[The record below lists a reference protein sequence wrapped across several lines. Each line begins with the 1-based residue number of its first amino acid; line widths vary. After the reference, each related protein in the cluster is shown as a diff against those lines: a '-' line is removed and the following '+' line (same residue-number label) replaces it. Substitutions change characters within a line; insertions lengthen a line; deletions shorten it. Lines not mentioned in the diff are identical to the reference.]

1 MKPRRQRTGLFDGAM
16 ELSDIRSC
24 LITGGAAGIGAG
36 VAAAFAARGCGI
48 TLADRDAR
56 AGAETAQRLKAQFIR
71 CDVTDA
77 RQLAAAF
84 DTHYSKFG
92 SPDALFL
99 NAGVEERTS
108 FLDEDDEHVAGWRHV
123 LDVDFTAVA
132 EGVRLAVR
140 RWKRIGARGT
150 IVVTSS
156 AAGLFPVP
164 GGEVYAAAKGA
175 CVQLVRSLAHLAPQ
189 IRVCALCPAYADTA
203 MVARMR
209 SKLPETQPLLSLPQV
224 VDAAM
229 RCFADPTNAGKCLWV
244 APGIQ
249 RYWRFPFDGTPMDGR
264 RRNLTAAE
272 QPRRHPAWVA
282 WAAQSLPS
290 SQSCVRIHKLSS
302 DFAAATRVDTMA
314 LNLTPRPGHALV
326 RRIYAGVNASD
337 VNFSSGR
344 YFGTTNA
351 AAAKLP
357 FVAGFE
363 TVGVVVAVAPDVAGQ
378 LSVGD
383 VVGSLSYGGFAEYA
397 HEPVK
402 ALLPGLPPSKEAVA
416 MLTSGLTASIA
427 LEQAAQLKP
436 SDVVLVTAAAGGTG
450 QFAVQLASRA
460 GCYVIA
466 TCGGP
471 AKVDLLRRLGAARV
485 IDYTA
490 EDVKAVLKR
499 EHPTGVNVVYESVG
513 GAMFDTCLAALAPKG
528 RLVVIGAM
536 SRYASGWAAP
546 SAAPTTVQDVLLF
559 KSATC
564 VGFFL
569 PLYAAHFRR
578 HVAQLASMHA
588 SGQLTIAIDPELF
601 VGLESATAAVAHL
614 QSGKSLGKVVLQI
627 PDALPAMTASS
638 AKL

>member
-1 MKPRRQRTGLFDGAM
+1 
-16 ELSDIRSC
+16 
-24 LITGGAAGIGAG
+24 
-36 VAAAFAARGCGI
+36 
-48 TLADRDAR
+48 
-56 AGAETAQRLKAQFIR
+56 
-71 CDVTDA
+71 
-77 RQLAAAF
+77 
-84 DTHYSKFG
+84 
-92 SPDALFL
+92 
-99 NAGVEERTS
+99 
-108 FLDEDDEHVAGWRHV
+108 
-123 LDVDFTAVA
+123 
-132 EGVRLAVR
+132 
-140 RWKRIGARGT
+140 
-150 IVVTSS
+150 
-156 AAGLFPVP
+156 
-164 GGEVYAAAKGA
+164 
-175 CVQLVRSLAHLAPQ
+175 
-189 IRVCALCPAYADTA
+189 

-264 RRNLTAAE
+264 RRNLMAAE

-282 WAAQSLPS
+282 WAAQPLPS
-290 SQSCVRIHKLSS
+290 TQSCVRVHTLSS
-302 DFAAATRVDTMA
+302 DFGAATRVDTVA
-314 LNLTPRPGHALV
+314 LNPTPRPGHALV

-344 YFGTTNA
+344 YFGSTKA

-357 FVAGFE
+357 FAAGFE
-363 TVGVVVAVAPDVAGQ
+363 TVGVIVAVAPDVVMFE
-378 LSVGD
+378 VGD
-383 VVGSLSYGGFAEYA
+383 VVGSLSYGGFAEFSQ
-397 HEPVK
+397 EPVK

-427 LEQAAQLKP
+427 LEQAAQLKG

-546 SAAPTTVQDVLLF
+546 KEATTVQDVLLF

-578 HVAQLASMHA
+578 HVAQLVALHA
-588 SGQLTIAIDPELF
+588 SGQLTIAIDPEIF

-627 PDALPAMTASS
+627 PDALPAMTASPRS